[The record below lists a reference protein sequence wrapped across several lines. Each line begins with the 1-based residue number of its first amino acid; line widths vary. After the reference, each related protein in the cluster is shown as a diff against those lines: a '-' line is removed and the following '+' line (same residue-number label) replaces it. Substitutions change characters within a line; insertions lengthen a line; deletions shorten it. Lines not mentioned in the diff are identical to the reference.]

1 MTRILVFILT
11 SLLLFSCK
19 TADVID
25 RKNSQQLEIAQSR
38 QVILSDSIHEEN
50 ITPIE
55 FIVSKDSSVFTNFKS
70 SAPQHD
76 NFLKKN
82 LRNKSVQIDEQDKVE
97 DEPDKKISKTKGLRI
112 FFPTIIL
119 LASIAVIVTYEA
131 IWLGLIGIAIAVILF
146 LMLNTNILG
155 FSQSKRQSKSKIWQ
169 ILVSFLIL
177 LMGIIFIILAPTEML
192 FFASIV
198 FVVIALM
205 LLILAIIN
213 NLFPYK
219 TKPNLTMEQKRASP
233 FNKWALWAGIF
244 FLIFLTSTITLLIN
258 FVPYLYILVYLSFI
272 IAFILSI
279 IALLNMSRKSNYE
292 RGKVPSILIL
302 IITLIPILLIISFI
316 GKELVDD
323 IL

>member
-1 MTRILVFILT
+1 VN
-11 SLLLFSCK
+11 
-19 TADVID
+19 
-25 RKNSQQLEIAQSR
+25 NSENFLQLEIAQSR
-38 QVILSDSIHEEN
+38 TFPTIDSTHQNENLPVTYTASNDSIA
-50 ITPIE
+50 
-55 FIVSKDSSVFTNFKS
+55 VTNFTICKPKIYNVTKNRLKNHPVQTDDDKS
-70 SAPQHD
+70 LVTENQ
-76 NFLKKN
+76 
-82 LRNKSVQIDEQDKVE
+82 
-97 DEPDKKISKTKGLRI
+97 PDKKISETKGLRI

-119 LASIAVIVTYEA
+119 LASIAVVVTYEA

-177 LMGIIFIILAPTEML
+177 LMGMIFIILAPTEML

-213 NLFPYK
+213 NLFPAK
-219 TKPNLTMEQKRASP
+219 TKPNLTMEQKRDSP

-316 GKELVDD
+316 GEELVDD